1 MEIEDS
7 NPPASKPP
15 SEGLSVQHLNISGN
29 LAHYKVMGKQFEET
43 MTTLEKNLGAAMNS
57 FDQMGKQF
65 KMVMNGFEDAK
76 SKLDSM
82 IAGFVSGE

>member
-1 MEIEDS
+1 
-7 NPPASKPP
+7 
-15 SEGLSVQHLNISGN
+15 
-29 LAHYKVMGKQFEET
+29 MGKQFEET